1 MKRPSL
7 DDAFFASLDS
17 SVLDVNDAE
26 MLPPACYVSDE
37 FYEFEKKAIFDREWL
52 CVGRESWAKNPGDY
66 FTTMHIGEPIVVTRG
81 QDGVLRALSNVC
93 QHRAMLVAE
102 GHGTARSL
110 LCQYHHWAYGL
121 DGKLIGAP
129 AMEQARGFDKNCV
142 RLPEFKLETWLG
154 FVFVNFDNDAPP
166 LKPRL
171 TVITEALKNY
181 HLETA
186 EGIQPDEW
194 TKFDWNWKVMMENN
208 NDGYHANKLHA
219 GPLHDVV
226 PSHLATFPD
235 LPDDTAAYFRY
246 NGAKHEDA
254 GFNPTHRALLPVF
267 PELTRAERNTFIF
280 GNLPPTLSLVVMPE
294 MITFIILHAISASEM
309 AQTRGWLVAP
319 GVMQQSLFAEKLGII
334 QQSVRGIVA
343 QDLHVDSQIS
353 IGLRSRFATRGRYS
367 WQERSQRELNN
378 WLVQRYQ
385 RTWRDMRTTM

>member
-194 TKFDWNWKVMMENN
+194 TKFDWNWKVMM
-208 NDGYHANKLHA
+208 
-219 GPLHDVV
+219 
-226 PSHLATFPD
+226 
-235 LPDDTAAYFRY
+235 
-246 NGAKHEDA
+246 
-254 GFNPTHRALLPVF
+254 
-267 PELTRAERNTFIF
+267 
-280 GNLPPTLSLVVMPE
+280 
-294 MITFIILHAISASEM
+294 
-309 AQTRGWLVAP
+309 AQ
-319 GVMQQSLFAEKLGII
+319 S
-334 QQSVRGIVA
+334 
-343 QDLHVDSQIS
+343 
-353 IGLRSRFATRGRYS
+353 FATLCMKT
-367 WQERSQRELNN
+367 QR
-378 WLVQRYQ
+378 WLLFI
-385 RTWRDMRTTM
+385 DN